1 MLTTNL
7 ENLKIVRL
15 SRSGTPGLGSDILS
29 VLYNCMKL
37 KKKDLAYFELN
48 NFFYTNYENIWDYLF
63 YQPFNDSI
71 DKINKLKKE
80 GKYIFKDLYDNKYI
94 PLNYLKK
101 ERKKTYENKLLINYL
116 RLNFNKF
123 IKIKPQIQK
132 KINNF
137 LKIELK
143 KKKVLAINIRG
154 NDMFASHARGQRN
167 LMDYQSYL
175 KPMVQ
180 FKIKK
185 QEFNKIY
192 LATIDNNIRELFK
205 KDFNKILVI
214 NKTILSKEKMHSNG
228 DALYRSYYESNSFKK
243 KLALE
248 SLIDMQYLARSN
260 YAFYMSSNVSLVAM
274 LMRKN
279 FNYTFIDDHIDYSMS
294 Y

>member
-7 ENLKIVRL
+7 HNLEIIRL

-29 VLYNCMKL
+29 VLYNSMKL
-37 KKKDLAYFELN
+37 KKGNLAYFELN
-48 NFFYTNYENIWDYLF
+48 NFFYTNSENIWNYLF
-63 YQPFNDSI
+63 YQPFNNSI

-80 GKYIFKDLYDNKYI
+80 GKYIIKDLYNCKYI
-94 PLNYLKK
+94 PLNYISK
-101 ERKKTYENKLLINYL
+101 EREKNCKNKHLINYL

-123 IKIKPQIQK
+123 IKIKPKIQK
-132 KINNF
+132 KIDKF
-137 LKIELK
+137 LKIELR

-154 NDMFASHARGQRN
+154 NDMFASHARGQRS
-167 LMDYQSYL
+167 LMDYESYL
-175 KPMVQ
+175 KPLVQ

-260 YAFYMSSNVSLVAM
+260 YALYMSSNVSLVAM

-279 FNYTFIDDHIDYSMS
+279 FNYKFIDDHIDYSML

>member
-7 ENLKIVRL
+7 HNLEIIRL
-15 SRSGTPGLGSDILS
+15 NRSGTSGLGSDILS
-29 VLYNCMKL
+29 VLYNSMKL
-37 KKKDLAYFELN
+37 KKGNLAYFELN
-48 NFFYTNYENIWDYLF
+48 NFFYTNSENIWNYLF
-63 YQPFNDSI
+63 YQPFNNSI

-80 GKYIFKDLYDNKYI
+80 GKYIIKDLYNCKYI
-94 PLNYLKK
+94 PLNYISK
-101 ERKKTYENKLLINYL
+101 EREKNYKNKRLINHL

-123 IKIKPQIQK
+123 IKINPKMQK
-132 KINNF
+132 KIDNF
-137 LKIELK
+137 LKIELR

-167 LMDYQSYL
+167 LMDYESYL
-175 KPMVQ
+175 KPLVQ

-192 LATIDNNIRELFK
+192 LATIDNNIREFFK
-205 KDFNKILVI
+205 KDFSKILVV
-214 NKTILSKEKMHSNG
+214 NKTILSEEKMQSNG

-279 FNYTFIDDHIDYSMS
+279 FNYKFIDDHIDYSML